1 VRGGG
6 LFALAVSP
14 GGRWLVTANW
24 DGDVQLW
31 HVDSGVELA
40 SGYGEWD
47 SVFTLKCSTG
57 GRVIAV
63 ADVSRVF
70 VWDFSPEIGAFSNDA
85 KEAPIVLVAA
95 ALSSGVGTLLDHE
108 REDFIFRDTPRDLS
122 HILAGMMMAE
132 QRSQVAHAPRGPFER
147 VVPQHR
153 AETPRRGRPFRS
165 PSERCRTGDR
175 LKADRNDRVPV
186 APAED
191 RHSRPTAISRWLCMA
206 NSKIRE
212 HSLPASRSWWD
223 CPVRDLVVPCT
234 AICKF
239 LSISGIL
246 ARS

>member
-1 VRGGG
+1 MDVQRLEVPATRAVDSVVFLHDNRRLLTQSRGGFVQTWDVLTGSPGIRFEVRGGG

-24 DGDVQLW
+24 NGDVQLW

-132 QRSQVAHAPRGPFER
+132 QRSQVAPTA
-147 VVPQHR
+147 
-153 AETPRRGRPFRS
+153 
-165 PSERCRTGDR
+165 RTLR
-175 LKADRNDRVPV
+175 ADRSSASYRNT
-186 APAED
+186 AL
-191 RHSRPTAISRWLCMA
+191 RHPDA
-206 NSKIRE
+206 
-212 HSLPASRSWWD
+212 
-223 CPVRDLVVPCT
+223 
-234 AICKF
+234 
-239 LSISGIL
+239 G
-246 ARS
+246 ARSAHQASGAGPAID